1 MSEHEYT
8 LAEFRANLR
17 VAFNAADNGEPVIIE
32 RYGVDYYL
40 VSKETWDD
48 LAGKIASDPQADELQ
63 GVDSL

>member
-40 VSKETWDD
+40 VSKETWED
-48 LAGKIASDPQADELQ
+48 LVKKNTSDSQANELP

>member
-8 LAEFRANLR
+8 LDEFRANLR
-17 VAFNAADNGEPVIIE
+17 AAFNAADNGEPVIIE

-48 LAGKIASDPQADELQ
+48 LAGKNNSDPQADELP
-63 GVDSL
+63 GVYTL